1 MGRPNHN
8 PIWVL
13 MIPIQF
19 CPLTLFLFRTFILP
33 SMILSRTR
41 TFSFISLLKIGCTP
55 TVRDF
60 NKLLRFLYGS
70 SRFNCIIHLFA
81 QMNSNQMEGD
91 FHTLEFYVK
100 ALINHQ
106 RCDEALD
113 FLKFQIG
120 KSENFHHSRIF
131 EAWIQGLCK
140 DKNDPEKGL
149 FVLREYLS
157 IDGTLPSFT
166 FWSLIYSFSSLGKMD
181 RVIQVLELMAC
192 EKCKYPIDNHLC
204 SSVISG
210 FVRIGKPEL
219 GISFFEDAVKSSAL
233 KPDLY
238 TYTALMSAYIRLGRF
253 EEIDRMVCRMENNGL
268 KFNGAFYNN
277 WIYGYFRE
285 GMIGEA
291 FQKYKEM
298 VNRKTVEGTISF
310 PFLQNPIIIEED
322 AGKIEVNS
330 ITFTILIDGFSK
342 DGNVEKAVGFLHKM
356 MKDGLRPN
364 LVTYTA
370 LMMGFCK
377 KGKMDEAFALLK
389 IVKDLGI
396 KMDEVI
402 YSILIDGV
410 CRLAD
415 FDRAFQLLEEMEN
428 MGVKPSTVTYNTIIS
443 GLCKAGRTADA
454 DDIAKGIVGDALTHS
469 ILLHGYIL
477 EGNARGVLETKM
489 RIEAAGVCMNVIL
502 CNVLIKAS
510 FMLGL
515 FEDVLAIYKGMPEKN
530 LVPDSIIYCT
540 MIDGYCK
547 AGMVS
552 EAFEIFD
559 DFQRASSSSAAC
571 YSYIIQSLCLN
582 GMVDIAIEVFKEL
595 VVTGLSVD
603 RIIRLTLIN
612 TTFNMKGAEGVLD
625 LIRQIENLGGE
636 SFASMCNDAVDFL
649 CGKGSFEAVFD
660 VFIVMR
666 RNKFAVKSKIY
677 HGMLKALLFN
687 GKTLTF
693 SVILTIFLKQYG
705 MSKPRVNR
713 ILLYYL
719 SLKNVSKMLTFI
731 TSLKE
736 ESVDTKLP
744 VNIVKMLI
752 TYRGA
757 LDSYNIIMSIEY
769 DKLFSK
775 CFVDYPKLIDGLC
788 KEGHVDKALNVCN
801 FAQKKGFP
809 LSVAIY
815 NSVINGLCR
824 QGCIV
829 EALRLLDSLERIDII
844 PSEITYGTLIDA
856 LSKKGHLLDAQKLL
870 ETMLQ
875 KNVKPNTHIYNS
887 LIHGYCKLGQLQEAL
902 NLFLDLGV
910 KGFKPDEFTISAVI
924 YGYCLKGDMEG
935 ALGFFSDFKGKGM
948 FPDFLGFMHLLRGL
962 YAKGRME
969 ESQGILRQML
979 QSQSVVDL
987 LNRIESDIES
997 ESLQN
1002 FLVHLCEQGSIQ
1014 DSIAVLDEIGLIC
1027 FPHEKR
1033 PKTNEMYFKQNERC
1047 AAQRNEMTEYE
1058 SLRCGHGTMLPPQNV
1073 PHPSSQL
1080 DKEISQP
1087 LDFDSYYQI
1096 VASLC
1101 SKGET
1106 TKANRLIQNITLLI
1120 RGELKSIV

>member
-1 MGRPNHN
+1 
-8 PIWVL
+8 
-13 MIPIQF
+13 
-19 CPLTLFLFRTFILP
+19 
-33 SMILSRTR
+33 
-41 TFSFISLLKIGCTP
+41 
-55 TVRDF
+55 
-60 NKLLRFLYGS
+60 
-70 SRFNCIIHLFA
+70 
-81 QMNSNQMEGD
+81 MNSNQIEGD
-91 FHTLEFYVK
+91 FDTLELYVK

-106 RCDEALD
+106 RCGEALN

-120 KSENFHHSRIF
+120 KRENFHHSRIF

-140 DKNDPEKGL
+140 DKNDPEKGF

-157 IDGTLPSFT
+157 IDGTLPSSFT
-166 FWSLIYSFSSLGKMD
+166 FCSLIYSFSSQGKMD
-181 RVIQVLELMAC
+181 RVIQVLELMAS
-192 EKCKYPIDNHLC
+192 EKCKYPIDNPVC

-219 GISFFEDAVKSSAL
+219 GISFFEDAVKSSAV
-233 KPDLY
+233 KPDLS
-238 TYTALMSAYIRLGRF
+238 TYTALMSTYIRLGRF
-253 EEIDRMVCRMENNGL
+253 EEIDRMVSRMENDGL
-268 KFNGAFYNN
+268 KFDGAFYNN
-277 WIYGYFRE
+277 WIYGYCRE

-298 VNRKTVEGTISF
+298 VNRKTAEDTITF
-310 PFLQNPIIIEED
+310 PFLQNPVIIEG

-330 ITFTILIDGFSK
+330 TTFNILIDGFSK

-370 LMMGFCK
+370 IMMGFCQ
-377 KGKMDEAFALLK
+377 KGKLDEAFALLK
-389 IVKDLGI
+389 MVKDLGI

-402 YSILIDGV
+402 YSIVIDGV

-415 FDRAFQLLEEMEN
+415 FDLAFQLLEEMEN

-454 DDIAKGIVGDALTHS
+454 DEIAKGIVGDVLTHS
-469 ILLHGYIL
+469 ILLHGYIM

-489 RIEAAGVCMNVIL
+489 RIEAAGVSMNMVL

-515 FEDVLAIYKGMPEKN
+515 FEDVLAIYKGMPEKD
-530 LVPDSIIYCT
+530 LVPDSVIYCT

-547 AGMVS
+547 AGMIL

-559 DFQRASSSSAAC
+559 DFRRASNPSAAC

-595 VVTGLSVD
+595 VATGLSVA
-603 RIIRLTLIN
+603 RIIHLTLIN

-625 LIRQIENLGGE
+625 MIHQIENLGGE
-636 SFASMCNDAVDFL
+636 PFASMCNDAIDLL
-649 CGKGSFEAVFD
+649 CGTGSFDAVFD

-666 RNKFAVKSKIY
+666 RNKFAVVSKIY
-677 HGMLKALLFN
+677 HELLKALLFN
-687 GKTLTF
+687 GKILMF

-719 SLKNVSKMLTFI
+719 SLKNVSKMLSFI
-731 TSLKE
+731 ISLKE
-736 ESVDTKLP
+736 ESVDTKLHLN
-744 VNIVKMLI
+744 VVEMLI
-752 TYRGA
+752 KDRGA
-757 LDSYNIIMSIEY
+757 LDSYNLITSTEY
-769 DKLFSK
+769 DKLFRK
-775 CFVDYPKLIDGLC
+775 CIVDYSKLIDSLS
-788 KEGHVDKALNVCN
+788 KEGHVGKALNLCN

-809 LSVAIY
+809 LNVAIY

-829 EALRLLDSLERIDII
+829 EALRLLDSLETIDII
-844 PSEITYGTLIDA
+844 PSEITYGTVIDA
-856 LSKKGHLLDAQKLL
+856 LSKQGHLLDAQKLF

-875 KNVKPNTHIYNS
+875 KNVKPNTRIYNS

-910 KGFKPDEFTISAVI
+910 KGLKPDEFTVSAVI
-924 YGYCLKGDMEG
+924 YGYCLRGDMEG
-935 ALGFFSDFKGKGM
+935 SLGFFSDFKGKGI
-948 FPDFLGFMHLLRGL
+948 FPNFLGFMHLLRGL

-969 ESQGILRQML
+969 ESQGILREML

-987 LNRIESDIES
+987 LNRIDSGTES
-997 ESLQN
+997 ESLQD
-1002 FLVHLCEQGSIQ
+1002 FLVHLCEQGSIH
-1014 DSIAVLDEIGLIC
+1014 DSIAVLYEIGLIF
-1027 FPHEKR
+1027 FPHERR

-1058 SLRCGHGTMLPPQNV
+1058 SLRRGHGTMLPPRKF
-1073 PHPSSQL
+1073 PHASIHL

-1087 LDFDSYYQI
+1087 LDFDSYYRI
-1096 VASLC
+1096 AASLC
-1101 SKGET
+1101 SEGKTSE
-1106 TKANRLIQNITLLI
+1106 ANRLIQNITLLM
-1120 RGELKSIV
+1120 RGELKSLV